1 MKLPSRLADDIA
13 AALVLDDLEVV
24 EAMALAERALAAWSA
39 FPRSVRLAYPRE
51 AHRLARRA
59 AAALVAVLEA
69 SRSRA
74 DATH

>member
-24 EAMALAERALAAWSA
+24 EAVALAERALAAWSA
-39 FPRSVRLAYPRE
+39 FPRSVRLAYPHE
-51 AHRLARRA
+51 ARRLARRA
-59 AAALVAVLEA
+59 AAAVLALLDA
-69 SRSRA
+69 SRSPA